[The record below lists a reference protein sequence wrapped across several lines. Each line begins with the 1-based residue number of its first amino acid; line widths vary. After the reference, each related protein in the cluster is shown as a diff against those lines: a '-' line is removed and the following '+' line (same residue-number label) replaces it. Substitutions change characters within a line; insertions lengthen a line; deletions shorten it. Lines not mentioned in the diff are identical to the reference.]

1 MMATPLART
10 IVLAGLSLLVVA
22 CQGQVK
28 VKLDN
33 SIGLATYD
41 NLGLIEQKPIGIGL
55 VVGDDVRNAVTEVVV
70 PAGVN
75 SIRYTMPVGEAL
87 TTRLVTVLVFQF
99 QRVQLLKEPVLP
111 SDGSLDAMMI
121 VKIKDLDA
129 TVKISPKYNTVATES
144 SGWIEV
150 EAVLKDRAGNI
161 VWIGTSRTESEAT
174 QESVLVVGSQDAGV
188 AVNQAIEKTVAK
200 LVSQMAASSSLRD
213 FIARSGRV
221 S

>member
-1 MMATPLART
+1 MIKPLVRT
-10 IVLAGLSLLVVA
+10 AVLAGLSILVVA

-55 VVGDDVRNAVTEVVV
+55 VVGDDVRNAVTEAVVQ
-70 PAGVN
+70 AGVN

-87 TTRLVTVLVFQF
+87 ATRLATALVFQF

-111 SDGSLDAMMI
+111 SDGSLDALMI
-121 VKIKDLDA
+121 VKIKDLDT
-129 TVKISPKYNTVATES
+129 TVKISPKWNTVSTES

-150 EAVLKDRAGNI
+150 EATLKDRDNNI
-161 VWIGTSRTESEAT
+161 VWIGTSRAEAEAA
-174 QESVLVVGSQDAGV
+174 QESIMVVGSQDAGV
-188 AVNQAIEKTVAK
+188 AVSQAIEKTVAK
-200 LVSQMAASSSLRD
+200 LVAQMAASSSLRE
-213 FIARSGRV
+213 FIARSDQE